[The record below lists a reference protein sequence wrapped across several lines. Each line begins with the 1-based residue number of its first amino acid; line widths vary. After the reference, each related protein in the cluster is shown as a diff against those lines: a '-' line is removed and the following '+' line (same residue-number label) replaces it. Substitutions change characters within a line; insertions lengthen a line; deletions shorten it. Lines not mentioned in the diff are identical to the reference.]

1 MGDTVSPLGILA
13 RHPFFADLGAD
24 ALDAVVR
31 RAVIR
36 MYERNALVY
45 VEGESAPGL
54 YVVAAGKVRVFK
66 TSEDGREQDLF
77 HASASESINEA
88 SAFDGG
94 PTIANAQA
102 TEPSVLLLMG
112 RDALADAMR
121 QYPQIGAAVLRVF
134 GARLRA
140 LASLAG
146 DLSLRDVVSRMA
158 GTLLR
163 LAGQTEA
170 VKVPTRTELAA
181 MVGTVREV
189 ATRTLRQ
196 LESSGV
202 IRLERGSVVIVDRA
216 RLEQLSGQRWPGLS

>member
-1 MGDTVSPLGILA
+1 VGDTVSPAEILA
-13 RHPFFADLGAD
+13 RHPFFAELGAD
-24 ALDAVVR
+24 ALDAVAR

-36 MYERNALVY
+36 MYEKNALVY
-45 VEGESAPGL
+45 VEGEFAPGL

-88 SAFDGG
+88 SAFDSG

-112 RDALADAMR
+112 RDGLADVMR

-140 LASLAG
+140 LASLVG

-158 GTLLR
+158 GVLLR
-163 LAGQTEA
+163 LAGRAET

-196 LESSGV
+196 LESSGA
-202 IRLERGSVVIVDRA
+202 IRLERGFVVIVDRS

>member
-1 MGDTVSPLGILA
+1 MGDTVNPLGILA

-24 ALDAVVR
+24 ALDAVAR

-36 MYERNALVY
+36 MYEKNALVY

-54 YVVAAGKVRVFK
+54 YVVAGGKVRVFK

-112 RDALADAMR
+112 RDALADVMR
-121 QYPQIGAAVLRVF
+121 QYPEIVAAVLRVF

-158 GTLLR
+158 GVLLR
-163 LAGQTEA
+163 LAGQTDTI
-170 VKVPTRTELAA
+170 KVPTRTELAT

-216 RLEQLSGQRWPGLS
+216 RLEQLSGQRYPGLS

>member
-1 MGDTVSPLGILA
+1 
-13 RHPFFADLGAD
+13 LGAD
-24 ALDAVVR
+24 ALDAVAR

-36 MYERNALVY
+36 MYEKNALVY

-88 SAFDGG
+88 SAFDSG

-112 RDALADAMR
+112 RDGLADVMR

-140 LASLAG
+140 LASLVG

-158 GTLLR
+158 GVLLR
-163 LAGQTEA
+163 LAGRAET

-196 LESSGV
+196 LESSGA
-202 IRLERGSVVIVDRA
+202 IRLERGFVVIVDRS
-216 RLEQLSGQRWPGLS
+216 RLEQLSGQRWPGVS

>member
-1 MGDTVSPLGILA
+1 VGETVDPLEVLA

-24 ALDAVVR
+24 ALDAVAR
-31 RAVIR
+31 LAVIR
-36 MYERNALVY
+36 VYEKNALVY

-54 YVVAAGKVRVFK
+54 YIVTAGRIRVFK

-112 RDALADAMR
+112 REALGDVMR
-121 QYPQIGAAVLRVF
+121 QYPQIGVAVLRVF

-140 LASLAG
+140 LANLAG
-146 DLSLRDVVSRMA
+146 DLSLRDVVSRTA
-158 GTLLR
+158 GVLLR
-163 LAGQTEA
+163 LAGQAET

-196 LESSGV
+196 LESSGT
-202 IRLERGSVVIVDRA
+202 IRLDRGSVVIVDRA